1 MKKLVL
7 LAIIIGLIIM
17 KNVIVLEENVI
28 KESEGFEIYKKPEIE
43 YNYEVVDEYI
53 YAMEGYIA

>member
-28 KESEGFEIYKKPEIE
+28 KESEGFEIYKKSEIE
-43 YNYEVVDEYI
+43 YNHEVVDEYI

>member
-1 MKKLVL
+1 MKKLML

-28 KESEGFEIYKKPEIE
+28 RESEGFEIYKKPEVE

-53 YAMEGYIA
+53 YAMGGYIA